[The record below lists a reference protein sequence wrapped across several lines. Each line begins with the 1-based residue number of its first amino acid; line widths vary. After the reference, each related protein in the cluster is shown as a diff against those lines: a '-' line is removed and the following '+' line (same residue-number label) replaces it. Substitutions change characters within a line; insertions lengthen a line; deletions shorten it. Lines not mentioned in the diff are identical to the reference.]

1 MRGVVTS
8 YDLQRQFGFIRG
20 TGATAPSIFFHASN
34 IVSGR
39 EHLGIGARATFS
51 VAQGEKGLKAIGISL
66 AKPAVNPHYFF
77 LGAALF
83 LLIGILII
91 ESVATSNLL
100 PVLKYVIAINGAL
113 FILTG
118 LDKASSYGSASRVPE
133 RIFYLCAGIGGSLGL
148 LLGMKFFRHKTRKAN
163 FKFFLAVIVI
173 VQILALRLLFPDW
186 SLRNYP

>member
-8 YDLQRQFGFIRG
+8 YDFQRQFGFIRVS
-20 TGATAPSIFFHASN
+20 GAVAPSIFFHASN
-34 IVSGR
+34 ISSGR
-39 EHLGIGARATFS
+39 EHLAIGARATFN
-51 VAQGEKGLKAIGISL
+51 VVPGEKGPKAIEISL

-83 LLIGILII
+83 LLTGIWII
-91 ESVATSNLL
+91 ESFAAPNLSPL
-100 PVLKYVIAINGAL
+100 LKYAIAINGAL

-133 RIFYLCAGIGGSLGL
+133 RIFYLCASIGGSLGL

-163 FKFFLAVIVI
+163 FKFFLAVIVL